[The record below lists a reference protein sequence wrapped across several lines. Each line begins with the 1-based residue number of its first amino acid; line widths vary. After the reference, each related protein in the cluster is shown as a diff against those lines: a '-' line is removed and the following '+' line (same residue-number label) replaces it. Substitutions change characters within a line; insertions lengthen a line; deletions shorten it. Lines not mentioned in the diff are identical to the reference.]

1 MIMVNDGKYFRSEL
15 VAIVLTSLVL
25 LGLLWVAHWLNFIV
39 VNFDELLVYT
49 ILAIFAGLIVF
60 VIRWVYVFEAHKKK
74 RRR

>member
-1 MIMVNDGKYFRSEL
+1 MNDGKYFRSEL
-15 VAIVLTSLVL
+15 VAIIFTSLVL
-25 LGLLWVAHWLNFIV
+25 LGLLWLAHWLNFIV
-39 VNFDELLVYT
+39 INFDELLVYT